1 VQCGRAN
8 GLGLRRSS
16 SGATRDVRCDKSLG
30 QQHRTF
36 TNGFIHAAAA
46 VRIMRVHVPRA
57 VPLLT
62 TTLKQYFCLFS
73 VANDLTLTPEV
84 VLEPV
89 LSVQNRSIVVLMM

>member
-1 VQCGRAN
+1 MWASERSRSETE
-8 GLGLRRSS
+8 LEWSDSRREMRQVIGSTTS
-16 SGATRDVRCDKSLG
+16 HFHQRFL
-30 QQHRTF
+30 
-36 TNGFIHAAAA
+36 HAAAA